1 MNKALGQGGSVSDAA
16 KNALF
21 NTLAAASFNLVGDYM
36 KNVLADGS
44 LPKVAIHAI
53 REGDRFIWCLPSSA
67 KPK

>member
-1 MNKALGQGGSVSDAA
+1 
-16 KNALF
+16 LF